1 MFSRFFRR
9 HRQSGRIAS
18 ALYGAIVAQSRVP
31 DFYARLG
38 VPDSVDGRFEMVVL
52 HLALVLRRLGDAA
65 DETAKALGQQVFDR
79 FCREMDRSLREMGVG
94 DLSVPKRMKRMAEAY
109 YGRAAAFDAAL
120 AAKDGEALAAAVRR
134 NLLRGAEGAAEA
146 IAAYMAEAAD
156 RLEFLSVTD
165 LREGRLAWPD
175 PAVIRVGSLA

>member
-1 MFSRFFRR
+1 MFSRFARS

-18 ALYGAIVAQSRVP
+18 VLYGAIVAQSRVP

-52 HLALVLRRLGDAA
+52 HLALVLRGLRNADDA
-65 DETAKALGQQVFDR
+65 AKALGQSVFDV
-79 FCREMDRSLREMGVG
+79 FCVEMDRSFREMGVG

-109 YGRAAAFDAAL
+109 YGRAAAYDAAL
-120 AAKDGEALAAAVRR
+120 AAGDRAALAAAVRR
-134 NLLRGAEGAAEA
+134 NLLRGAEGAAEE
-146 IAAYMAEAAD
+146 IAAYAAEAAGG
-156 RLEFLSVTD
+156 LESPAMSD

-175 PAVIRVGSLA
+175 PAAIRLRSLA